1 MFQKIQKKLLQDNCQ
16 RILLIVYIL
25 SLTSF
30 AFIAGYFLNEYTDA
44 CFLTV
49 GCIFHYFRFATQDE
63 IARWGVPISAVPF
76 FCIDMICLCSVVL
89 RMYDI
94 TPIVIH
100 VLDIFK
106 IIGILLNVY
115 VITSVYRGD

>member
-1 MFQKIQKKLLQDNCQ
+1 MFQKIQEKLLQDNCQ

-30 AFIAGYFLNEYTDA
+30 ALISAYFLNEYTDA
-44 CFLTV
+44 AFLTV
-49 GCIFHYFRFATQDE
+49 LCIFHYFRFATQNE
-63 IARWGVPISAVPF
+63 TARWGVPISAVPF
-76 FCIDMICLCSVVL
+76 FCIDIICLCSIVL

-94 TPIVIH
+94 TLVMIH

-106 IIGILLNVY
+106 IAGVILNIY
-115 VITSVYRGD
+115 VITSVYYGD

>member
-1 MFQKIQKKLLQDNCQ
+1 MFQKIQEKLLQNSCQ

-25 SLTSF
+25 FLISF
-30 AFIAGYFLNEYTDA
+30 AYISGYFLNEYTDP

-49 GCIFHYFRFATQDE
+49 GCAFHYVRFTTQDE
-63 IARWGVPISAVPF
+63 ITRWGFPMSAIPF
-76 FCIDMICLCSVVL
+76 FYIDMICLCSIVL

-106 IIGILLNVY
+106 IAGVILNVR
-115 VITSVYRGD
+115 VITSVYYGD